1 MGGSLED
8 ESQYKISRKQGHE
21 HNYNLSKEKVQIIIC
36 QKNATKKKKTLRQFQ
51 MGIGH
56 AVTNFEDL
64 GYFLFNSSE
73 EKRN

>member
-36 QKNATKKKKTLRQFQ
+36 QKNATKKKKLEA
-51 MGIGH
+51 IPNGH
-56 AVTNFEDL
+56 WACSN
-64 GYFLFNSSE
+64 
-73 EKRN
+73 